1 MLAEIGSNVVSL
13 VPKPIIQPPT
23 PFGSLELA
31 SQALDGV
38 EAGLELARQI
48 LSRAE
53 IYGAEVALTGVKQVA
68 AAMTALVGTI

>member
-13 VPKPIIQPPT
+13 VPMPIIKPPT

-31 SQALDGV
+31 NQTLDGV
-38 EAGLELARQI
+38 EAGLELARHI

-53 IYGAEVALTGVKQVA
+53 IYGTEVALTGVKQVA
-68 AAMTALVGTI
+68 SAMAALVGAI